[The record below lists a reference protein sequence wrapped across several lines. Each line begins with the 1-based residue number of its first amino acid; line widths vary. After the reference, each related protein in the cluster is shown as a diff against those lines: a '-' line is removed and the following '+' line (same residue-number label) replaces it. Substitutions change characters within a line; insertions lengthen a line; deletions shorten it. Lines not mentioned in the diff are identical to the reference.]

1 MSPKT
6 ATFWPILAGVF
17 LADCATKQIA
27 VDHLAP
33 AYSPHDVIG
42 SFIRFTLAFN
52 PGAAFSM
59 SLGDASR
66 WGFTIAALVA
76 LIVLGA
82 AYRRA
87 SPNDI
92 AQSVALALITGGALG
107 NLADRLR
114 SARGVVDFIDVG
126 MGDVRFWT
134 FNIADMGVTCGAALL
149 VWVLWHRG
157 TGREQTG

>member
-17 LADCATKQIA
+17 LLDCVTKQIA
-27 VDHLAP
+27 VDHLMP

-42 SFIRFTLAFN
+42 SLIRFTLAFN

-59 SLGDASR
+59 SLGSASR
-66 WGFTIAALVA
+66 WGFTIAAVVA
-76 LIVLGA
+76 LTVLGV

-87 SPNDI
+87 RPDDI
-92 AQSVALALITGGALG
+92 PQSVALALITGGALG
-107 NLADRLR
+107 NLAARIR
-114 SARGVVDFIDVG
+114 SARGVVDFIDMG
-126 MGDVRFWT
+126 FGDVRFWT
-134 FNIADMGVTCGAALL
+134 FNVADMGVTCGAALL

-157 TGREQTG
+157 AESEGRA

>member
-1 MSPKT
+1 VSPKT

-17 LADCATKQIA
+17 VTDCATKQIA
-27 VDHLAP
+27 VDHLMP

-42 SFIRFTLAFN
+42 SIIRFTLAFN

-59 SLGDASR
+59 SLGGASR

-76 LIVLGA
+76 LAVLGVA
-82 AYRRA
+82 FRQAK
-87 SPNDI
+87 PDDI
-92 AQSVALALITGGALG
+92 QRSVALALITGGALG

-114 SARGVVDFIDVG
+114 SARGVVDFIDMG
-126 MGDVRFWT
+126 IGDVRFWT
-134 FNIADMGVTCGAALL
+134 FNVADMGVTCGAALL

-157 TGREQTG
+157 TESDGLR